1 MRIFNITFQGKPNN
15 YAVIDK
21 FLSRSA
27 QPAKEDFKWLKEQGV
42 TDIINFRTMHAPG
55 INFDEKAVVEKNGM
69 HYHNIP
75 TVSKNPKESLVKD
88 FLGLV
93 KDIISRGGK
102 AHIHCK
108 AGADRTGM
116 YSFIYKELRG
126 IGSTAENEKEWIQR
140 GHDTSRYPD
149 MINWTKN
156 LLKKLHKKS

>member
-1 MRIFNITFQGKPNN
+1 
-15 YAVIDK
+15 
-21 FLSRSA
+21 
-27 QPAKEDFKWLKEQGV
+27 
-42 TDIINFRTMHAPG
+42 
-55 INFDEKAVVEKNGM
+55 M

-126 IGSTAENEKEWIQR
+126 IGSTSENEKEWIKR